1 MQILQLLKS
10 GSEKLKKNEILT
22 HELDSELLLSSI
34 LKKKR
39 EKLILRIYLF
49 LMIPFRCPIPP
60 I

>member
-34 LKKKR
+34 LKKKKR
-39 EKLILRIYLF
+39 NVDS
-49 LMIPFRCPIPP
+49 
-60 I
+60 